1 MLSIV
6 LVRITPSFNSGIKM
20 EKFVFDVFQFSK
32 SLAVLEIVREDEFA
46 PLKNPP
52 GVAKE
57 SPYTSRAA
65 VYDLHYRLVYVC
77 CCCCLYIGVKM

>member
-1 MLSIV
+1 M
-6 LVRITPSFNSGIKM
+6 
-20 EKFVFDVFQFSK
+20 FDVFQYSK
-32 SLAVLEIVREDEFA
+32 NLAVLEIVREDEFA

-65 VYDLHYRLVYVC
+65 VYDLHYRYCYTYYV
-77 CCCCLYIGVKM
+77 